1 MSLLSSALAPLTNY
15 MWAGLLALILACVGV
30 FAYHERS
37 VQHDKDLAANA
48 KLAAAAA
55 IHNADVQRLAEAQL
69 AIAGAKHDETVSKP
83 VSDVPDVGLCH
94 YKPAPRP
101 ATVPAAG
108 TVRGTGGAPAGQGQS
123 TPVRGSDPG
132 TLVAV
137 GDADVARHLL
147 EVGRDADAD
156 LALDEAEIAA
166 LIAALQGKTK

>member
-1 MSLLSSALAPLTNY
+1 MSLLSNALSPLTNY
-15 MWAGLLALILACVGV
+15 VWAALLGLVLACVGV

-37 VQHDKDLAANA
+37 VQHDKDMAAQS

-55 IHNADVQRLAEAQL
+55 VHAADVRRLAEAQL

-83 VSDVPDVGLCH
+83 VADVPDVGLCY
-94 YKPAPRP
+94 YKPAPRLI
-101 ATVPAAG
+101 TVPTARA
-108 TVRGTGGAPAGQGQS
+108 VRGTGSAPASQDQPA
-123 TPVRGSDPG
+123 PVRGPDPG
-132 TLVAV
+132 ALVPV

-166 LIAALQGKTK
+166 LIAALQEKTK